1 MRGTSEGGGITR
13 RSALAVFTAAG
24 LGLAVSGL
32 PMLETESTTDVLAQR
47 LPKFSEKSRALL
59 RELLK
64 TSSYSGQIPADAAAT
79 LAKNEN
85 LSVDRLMVELLPFA
99 QSYSRAPIS
108 NFFVGVVVRGASGSL
123 YTGANIEIPGQCLG
137 FAVHAEQSA
146 LSNAY
151 MHGEQ
156 SVAALAVGGAP
167 CGHCRQF
174 IDEMSPDGEMLIFT
188 PSRDPLKLSTIL
200 PSAFGPAALGM
211 THGAF
216 PVEEKKLTLATDS
229 ADPLALAAL
238 DAARKSYAPYSKSP
252 AGVAV
257 RGSHGRIYRGS
268 YIENVAFNPSLS
280 PLQTALAAMIAAG
293 EPYSAI
299 SAVTLVELEGSKISQ
314 KTVTEA
320 VMGAIAPGLKLEV
333 ISARS

>member
-1 MRGTSEGGGITR
+1 
-13 RSALAVFTAAG
+13 LAA
-24 LGLAVSGL
+24 SGL
-32 PMLETESTTDVLAQR
+32 PMLATESTTDVLAQR

-64 TSSYSGQIPADAAAT
+64 ASSYSGQIPADAAAT

-174 IDEMSPDGEMLIFT
+174 IDEMSPDGEILILT
-188 PSRDPLKLSTIL
+188 PNGPTKLSTIL

-216 PVEEKKLTLATDS
+216 PVEEKKLALIKDS
-229 ADPLALAAL
+229 ADALTLAAL